1 LKNQI
6 YFIGF
11 DRKVIKYL
19 GGEIIHY
26 YYF

>member
-6 YFIGF
+6 YLIGF

-26 YYF
+26 YF